1 MTDAADR
8 RPPALP
14 PRRTAAPGRA
24 PGDAP
29 GPGRAARG
37 PDAPTPA
44 ETTLRLPAVGAAPA
58 VPPTPAASTTAPTAP
73 TPVTP
78 GGRAPRSTAAGEPER
93 RVVTVRVRVL
103 AAVLAGTLA
112 ALAVS
117 GWVAALLAGARV
129 DARIDDDL
137 RRSAEQ
143 VRLLAAD
150 GVDPQTGGPFASA
163 DELVRTAMQR
173 TVPARTEGM
182 LALAGGAVTTV
193 AADSVR
199 LRPEDD
205 PELVARLADPDLT
218 ADARLVSVRTA
229 VTDWRAAVIPVRS
242 ADAAPGASG
251 ADVTVLVLAYD
262 RDAERDAFVGL
273 FRTYALVAAVAALL
287 VGAVGWVVAGRLL
300 RPVRLLGR
308 TARSITDTDLT
319 ARLPVRGNDDVAEL
333 TRAFNAMLDR
343 IQTAVTAQRA
353 LLDDVGH
360 ELRTPLTVVRGHME
374 LMDTSDPED
383 AAETRELVLDE
394 LDRMRRL
401 MDDLLTLATVGSPDF
416 VRFAPHDVGALT
428 DTVSGNVRPL
438 GPRRWGVEARAE
450 GTALVDAQRLTQAWL
465 QLAANAVKFS
475 DEGSTILLGSRVV
488 DGVLELW
495 VTDEGVGIA
504 PGDVARVFERF
515 ARADEDADRPGAG
528 LGLAIVAA
536 IAHAHG
542 GSVDV
547 VSAPGRGSTFTVRVP
562 VAGPAADPAAAAT
575 PAPAPA
581 PAAAPAPAPS
591 PAPVPTAGEPS

>member
-1 MTDAADR
+1 MTDATER
-8 RPPALP
+8 RPPALV
-14 PRRTAAPGRA
+14 PRRDPQ
-24 PGDAP
+24 
-29 GPGRAARG
+29 
-37 PDAPTPA
+37 
-44 ETTLRLPAVGAAPA
+44 A
-58 VPPTPAASTTAPTAP
+58 VPPPPVDDTPAA
-73 TPVTP
+73 PVE
-78 GGRAPRSTAAGEPER
+78 PRPSAEPRPPAEPER

-103 AAVLAGTLA
+103 AAVLAATVA

-129 DARIDDDL
+129 DTRIDDDL
-137 RRSAEQ
+137 RRGAEQ

-163 DELVRTAMQR
+163 HELVLTAMSR

-182 LALAGGAVTTV
+182 LALEDGAVTVV
-193 AADSVR
+193 AADSVV
-199 LRPEDD
+199 LRPEEDR
-205 PELVARLADPDLT
+205 ELVARLADPALRT
-218 ADARLVSVRTA
+218 GARLVSVRTA
-229 VTDWRAAVIPVRS
+229 VTDWRAAVIPVRT
-242 ADAAPGASG
+242 ADVPDAAGDG
-251 ADVTVLVLAYD
+251 TTVLVLAYD
-262 RDAERDAFVGL
+262 RTAERDAFVGI
-273 FRTYALVAAVAALL
+273 FRTYAAVATVAAALVAV
-287 VGAVGWVVAGRLL
+287 VGWVVAGRLL

-308 TARSITDTDLT
+308 TARSITDTDLS

-343 IQTAVTAQRA
+343 IQTAVGAQRA

-360 ELRTPLTVVRGHME
+360 ELRTPLTVVRGHVE
-374 LMDTSDPED
+374 LMDTADPAD

-394 LDRMRRL
+394 LDRMGRL

-428 DTVSGNVRPL
+428 DTVTGNVRPL

-475 DEGSTILLGSRVV
+475 DEGSTVLLGSRVV
-488 DGVLELW
+488 GDRLELW

-504 PGDVARVFERF
+504 PEDLDRVFERF
-515 ARADEDADRPGAG
+515 ARADEDDERPGAG

-542 GSVDV
+542 GDVDV

-562 VAGPAADPAAAAT
+562 LAGPP
-575 PAPAPA
+575 PE
-581 PAAAPAPAPS
+581 
-591 PAPVPTAGEPS
+591 PAPVPAPTAGGAS

>member
-1 MTDAADR
+1 MTDATER
-8 RPPALP
+8 RPPALV
-14 PRRTAAPGRA
+14 PRRDPQ
-24 PGDAP
+24 
-29 GPGRAARG
+29 
-37 PDAPTPA
+37 
-44 ETTLRLPAVGAAPA
+44 A
-58 VPPTPAASTTAPTAP
+58 VPPPPVDDTPAA
-73 TPVTP
+73 PVE
-78 GGRAPRSTAAGEPER
+78 PRPPAEPER

-103 AAVLAGTLA
+103 AAVLAATVA

-129 DARIDDDL
+129 DTRIDDDL
-137 RRSAEQ
+137 RRGAEQ

-163 DELVRTAMQR
+163 HELVLTAMSR

-182 LALAGGAVTTV
+182 LALEDGAVTVV
-193 AADSVR
+193 AADSVA
-199 LRPEDD
+199 LRPEED
-205 PELVARLADPDLT
+205 PELVARLADPALRT
-218 ADARLVSVRTA
+218 GARLVSVRTA
-229 VTDWRAAVIPVRS
+229 VTDWRAAVIPVRT
-242 ADAAPGASG
+242 ADVPDAAGDG
-251 ADVTVLVLAYD
+251 TTVLVLAYD
-262 RDAERDAFVGL
+262 RTAERDAFVGI
-273 FRTYALVAAVAALL
+273 FRTYAAVATVAAALVAV
-287 VGAVGWVVAGRLL
+287 VGWVVAGRLL

-308 TARSITDTDLT
+308 TARSITDTDLS

-343 IQTAVTAQRA
+343 IQTAVGAQRA

-360 ELRTPLTVVRGHME
+360 ELRTPLTVVRGHVE
-374 LMDTSDPED
+374 LMDTADPAD

-394 LDRMRRL
+394 LDRMGRL

-428 DTVSGNVRPL
+428 DTVTGNVRPL

-475 DEGSTILLGSRVV
+475 DEGSTVLLGSRVV
-488 DGVLELW
+488 GDRLELW

-504 PGDVARVFERF
+504 PEDLDRVFERF
-515 ARADEDADRPGAG
+515 ARADEDDERPGAG

-542 GSVDV
+542 GDVDV

-562 VAGPAADPAAAAT
+562 LAGPP
-575 PAPAPA
+575 PE
-581 PAAAPAPAPS
+581 
-591 PAPVPTAGEPS
+591 PAPVPAPTAGGAS

>member
-1 MTDAADR
+1 MTDATGR

-14 PRRTAAPGRA
+14 PRR
-24 PGDAP
+24 
-29 GPGRAARG
+29 AAR
-37 PDAPTPA
+37 PVPPPSAV
-44 ETTLRLPAVGAAPA
+44 ETTLPLPAVDVAPRPPTPPTPEGPAAPA
-58 VPPTPAASTTAPTAP
+58 PSA
-73 TPVTP
+73 
-78 GGRAPRSTAAGEPER
+78 EPER

-103 AAVLAGTLA
+103 AAVLAATCA

-117 GWVAALLAGARV
+117 GWVAALLGGARV

-137 RRSAEQ
+137 RRNAEQ

-163 DELVRTAMQR
+163 HELVVTAMSR

-182 LALAGGAVTTV
+182 LALQDGAVTVV
-193 AADSVR
+193 AADSVV

-205 PELVARLADPDLT
+205 AELVARLADPALT
-218 ADARLVSVRTA
+218 ASARLLSVPTA
-229 VTDWRAAVIPVRS
+229 VTDWRVAVIPVRP
-242 ADAAPGASG
+242 ADATTA
-251 ADVTVLVLAYD
+251 ADGTTVLVLAYD
-262 RDAERDAFVGL
+262 RTAERGAFVGI
-273 FRTYALVAAVAALL
+273 FGTYAAVAAVAAAL
-287 VGAVGWVVAGRLL
+287 VAVVGWVVAGRLL

-308 TARSITDTDLT
+308 TARSITDTDLS

-343 IQTAVTAQRA
+343 IQAAVGAQRA

-360 ELRTPLTVVRGHME
+360 ELRTPLTVVRGHVE
-374 LMDTSDPED
+374 LMDTADPAD
-383 AAETRELVLDE
+383 AQETRELVLDE
-394 LDRMRRL
+394 LDRMGRL

-438 GPRRWGVEARAE
+438 GRRRWGVEARAE

-488 DGVLELW
+488 DDHLELW

-504 PGDVARVFERF
+504 PADVGRVFERF
-515 ARADEDADRPGAG
+515 ARADEDDERPGAG

-542 GSVDV
+542 GTADV
-547 VSAPGRGSTFTVRVP
+547 VSTPGRGSTFTVRVP
-562 VAGPAADPAAAAT
+562 LAGPPSGATPGPAAVPT
-575 PAPAPA
+575 
-581 PAAAPAPAPS
+581 AAAPTAAAPTSGGTP
-591 PAPVPTAGEPS
+591 

>member
-1 MTDAADR
+1 MTDAQDR
-8 RPPALP
+8 RPPALL
-14 PRRTAAPGRA
+14 PRRPQA
-24 PGDAP
+24 
-29 GPGRAARG
+29 
-37 PDAPTPA
+37 
-44 ETTLRLPAVGAAPA
+44 
-58 VPPTPAASTTAPTAP
+58 APTAP
-73 TPVTP
+73 TPLDPTGSDGAAADPRPSGPV
-78 GGRAPRSTAAGEPER
+78 APEPER

-129 DARIDDDL
+129 DARIDDDV

-143 VRLLAAD
+143 VRLLAAE

-163 DELVRTAMQR
+163 EELVRTAMQR

-182 LALAGGAVTTV
+182 LALTAGAVTTV
-193 AADSVR
+193 AAESVT

-205 PELVARLADPDLT
+205 PELVARLADPALT

-242 ADAAPGASG
+242 AGADPAAPATGAA
-251 ADVTVLVLAYD
+251 ADATVLVLAYD
-262 RDAERDAFVGL
+262 RTAERDAFVGI

-287 VGAVGWVVAGRLL
+287 VGVVGWVVAGRLL

-374 LMDTSDPED
+374 LMDTSDPAD

-475 DEGSTILLGSRVV
+475 DEGSTILLGSRVA

-504 PGDVARVFERF
+504 PEDAARVFERF
-515 ARADEDADRPGAG
+515 ARADEDVDRPGAG

-536 IAHAHG
+536 IALAHG
-542 GSVDV
+542 GGVDV
-547 VSAPGRGSTFTVRVP
+547 VAGPGRGSTFTVRVP
-562 VAGPAADPAAAAT
+562 LSGPGTD
-575 PAPAPA
+575 
-581 PAAAPAPAPS
+581 PS
-591 PAPVPTAGEPS
+591 PTPTAGGPS